1 LEKNTKHSKLVG
13 VQHEGLIHVL
23 QGCKQGQRDSQQALY
38 NRFYKLSMRICVRYV
53 RNEEDA
59 LEAMQ
64 DGFIKVFRQIK
75 NFEPPR
81 DPDMTCASLYGWIR
95 KIMVYTSINQF
106 RKSQRQISWE
116 GEEKLMHYETATN
129 ENPLD
134 KMAYEDLIKMI
145 QQLTP
150 AYRSVFNLFVI
161 DGFSHEEI
169 AGLLNISV
177 STSKSNLL
185 RAREKL
191 RQMIKNDT

>member
-1 LEKNTKHSKLVG
+1 MG
-13 VQHEGLIHVL
+13 IQHEGLIHVL
-23 QGCKQGQRDSQQALY
+23 QGCKQGQRTSQQALY
-38 NRFYKLSMRICVRYV
+38 NHFYKLSMRICVRYL

-59 LEAMQ
+59 IEAMQ

-75 NFEPPR
+75 NFEPPEN
-81 DPDMTCASLYGWIR
+81 PDITYATFYGWIK

-106 RKSQRQISWE
+106 RKRQRQISWE

-129 ENPLD
+129 ESPLD
-134 KMAYEDLIKMI
+134 KIAYEDLIKMI
-145 QQLTP
+145 QHLTP

-169 AGLLNISV
+169 AGLLNISIG
-177 STSKSNLL
+177 TSKSNLL

-191 RQMIKNDT
+191 KQMIKNDT

>member
-1 LEKNTKHSKLVG
+1 MG

-23 QGCKQGQRDSQQALY
+23 QGCKQGQRASQQALY

-53 RNEEDA
+53 RSEEDA